1 MINGIQ
7 RFHEQDTEVK
17 KEFYSNDYG
26 KKVLYLSN
34 YDVYQS
40 AAANWRDTFICFAAP
55 NPPELEELPAVC
67 RHIVNEYSKRAINLG
82 LTLFEL
88 LSEALGL
95 SSSHLKDMDCAEG
108 LLLLGRPMQKNIW
121 RATSQKGL
129 TGSLRYN
136 ISGCEDV
143 SEGLDATL

>member
-1 MINGIQ
+1 MKASIVIDQVRDACEKWGFFQVVNHGIPVNVLDEMINGIQ

-17 KEFYSNDYG
+17 KEFYSRDYG

-67 RHIVNEYSKRAINLG
+67 RYVVKLILVFLMH
-82 LTLFEL
+82 
-88 LSEALGL
+88 
-95 SSSHLKDMDCAEG
+95 H
-108 LLLLGRPMQKNIW
+108 
-121 RATSQKGL
+121 
-129 TGSLRYN
+129 
-136 ISGCEDV
+136 
-143 SEGLDATL
+143 